1 VDARLPAFCSQ
12 IGKRWYEIE
21 EHVELES
28 SIPSLADSVMQV
40 RCDPIP
46 NPTPAPAQ
54 SLACIYLCV
63 LPVQVNTAIELCQR
77 LRDNLT
83 ALNVKAA

>member
-1 VDARLPAFCSQ
+1 LDSSWPIQNPYLSEIVLADKVHGAILISGCPDTIPAYCSQ

-40 RCDPIP
+40 R
-46 NPTPAPAQ
+46 N
-54 SLACIYLCV
+54 V
-63 LPVQVNTAIELCQR
+63 
-77 LRDNLT
+77 
-83 ALNVKAA
+83 AL